1 VRRQTS
7 NAKEPSE
14 LERRECVCDLYVC
27 LFYAPEPAIRT
38 VPVIELAS
46 MLLDELIAVDLL
58 SWSCGWH
65 TGERPYACHL
75 YSSRFTR
82 FDHLKAHVKTHSLE
96 PSVSQL
102 RDPREDTLDA
112 YDRLSSRSHR
122 KLIVTHDTFM
132 KYVKP

>member
-58 SWSCGWH
+58 SWSYDLPSPSLASTRASVPTPVTSAQAGLRALIIS
-65 TGERPYACHL
+65 RP
-75 YSSRFTR
+75 T
-82 FDHLKAHVKTHSLE
+82 
-96 PSVSQL
+96 
-102 RDPREDTLDA
+102 
-112 YDRLSSRSHR
+112 
-122 KLIVTHDTFM
+122 
-132 KYVKP
+132 